1 MTWAEAADLLEG
13 VLEHTSRLIDGED
26 LPDLPGLAT
35 LDLEGTP
42 DTATVER
49 VRCLLAD
56 VEEAMAAISLRRAE
70 IRQELAH
77 GDRLRVAGAG
87 YLRHQ

>member
-1 MTWAEAADLLEG
+1 VTWTEAADLLEG
-13 VLEHTSRLIDGED
+13 VLEHISRLIDGED
-26 LPDLPGLAT
+26 LPDLPGLAA
-35 LDLEGTP
+35 LNLEGVP

-56 VEEAMAAISLRRAE
+56 AEEAMAAISLRRAE
-70 IRQELAH
+70 IIQELAH